1 MPATTT
7 GRRMRDRTIAAAL
20 DMTGTAPA
28 ALTFGPGGTACAPSR
43 ATGVSGKASVN
54 EFTLPTPGGTTLSRD
69 TVGTR
74 AQATMSD
81 PRDNEVRATE
91 GSPSAGN
98 NVVHDCGLIINP
110 DGLKNQIEGNVI
122 QTVRRTLLQ
131 ELAWDRSKVT
141 SLDWAR
147 YPIISFLAVP
157 EVVIELIDRPNEKP
171 WEPSAAVIPSAISNA
186 VFDSIGVRVRS
197 APFTLAKVKAATRL
211 I

>member
-98 NVVHDCGLIINP
+98 NVVHDCGQIINP
-110 DGLKNQIEGNVI
+110 DGLSNVI
-122 QTVRRTLLQ
+122 QTVSRTLLE

-141 SLDWAR
+141 SLDWAS
-147 YPIISFLAVP
+147 YQIISFLAVP